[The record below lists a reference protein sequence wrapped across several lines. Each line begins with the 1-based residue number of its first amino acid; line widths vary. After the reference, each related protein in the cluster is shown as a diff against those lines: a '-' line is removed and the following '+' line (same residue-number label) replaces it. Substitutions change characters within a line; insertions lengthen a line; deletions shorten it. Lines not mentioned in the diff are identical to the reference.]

1 MKRPVKNLFDRSVQE
16 ELIFRIQCLT
26 DHSRPQWGKMSA
38 YQMIIHC
45 SRWEEM
51 LLGRKKYKQSF
62 LGKLVGRFAL
72 KDMLK
77 DEPVK
82 HNLPTVPSFKVQ
94 GSGDLEQV
102 KNYWISLLRA
112 HALQQPEGF
121 IHPFFGLLTSDQAGH
136 MGYKHADHHLRQFNC

>member
-16 ELIFRIQCLT
+16 ELIFRIQSLT

-77 DEPVK
+77 DKPVK

-112 HALQQPEGF
+112 HALQQPAGF
-121 IHPFFGLLTSDQAGH
+121 IHPFFGSLTSDQAGI